1 MSISGNVASCLSLA
15 RNRANDSDV
24 TCCYHTTNTVT
35 IGGTFSVNTGT
46 VTQNSQQ
53 ANPCNP
59 GACFDAITTVH
70 ANRGWQLQVTL
81 NSTPA
86 NFTVRWISLPSNEG
100 FPLTAGVWQTIE
112 TGTTATPSQQFSSEY
127 NANKTTG
134 PGGFVP
140 TAAQVAAVLTYRVI
154 AFPAVTGL
162 ARSETFRWRLAIRST
177 RSRPTY
183 RSANRP

>member
-1 MSISGNVASCLSLA
+1 MTRGRLFLGVALTAGLISIAPGNLA
-15 RNRANDSDV
+15 AQAQTV
-24 TCCYHTTNTVT
+24 FLPPKPAVIHTTNTVT

-86 NFTVRWISLPSNEG
+86 NFTVRWISLPSNQG
-100 FPLTAGVWQTIE
+100 FPLTAGVWQTIK

-127 NANKTTG
+127 NANKTPG

-140 TAAQVAAVLTYRVI
+140 TAAQLAGVLTYRVI
-154 AFPAVTGL
+154 AFP
-162 ARSETFRWRLAIRST
+162 
-177 RSRPTY
+177 
-183 RSANRP
+183 

>member
-1 MSISGNVASCLSLA
+1 MTSRYLLAGTACVAALLGAAA
-15 RNRANDSDV
+15 RKVSAQGQSV
-24 TCCYHTTNTVT
+24 TLPPNPTVIHTTNTVT
-35 IGGTFSVNTGT
+35 VGGTFSVSTGT

-59 GACFDAITTVH
+59 GACFDASTTVH

-81 NSTPA
+81 NQTPA
-86 NFTVRWISLPSNEG
+86 NFTVRWISLPSNQP
-100 FPLTAGVWQTIE
+100 FPLTAGVWQTIK

-140 TAAQVAAVLTYRVI
+140 TAAQLAAVLTYRVI
-154 AFPAVTGL
+154 AFP
-162 ARSETFRWRLAIRST
+162 
-177 RSRPTY
+177 
-183 RSANRP
+183 

>member
-1 MSISGNVASCLSLA
+1 MTSRHLFAGTAFVVAVLGGAVRDASAQGQS
-15 RNRANDSDV
+15 V
-24 TCCYHTTNTVT
+24 TLPPNPAVIHTTNTVT

-70 ANRGWQLQVTL
+70 ANRGWQLQVSL

-86 NFTVRWISLPSNEG
+86 NFTVRWISLPSNQG
-100 FPLTAGVWQTIE
+100 FPLTAGVWQTIK

-127 NANKTTG
+127 NANKTSG
-134 PGGFVP
+134 PGGVVP
-140 TAAQVAAVLTYRVI
+140 TAAQLAAVLTYRVI
-154 AFPAVTGL
+154 AFP
-162 ARSETFRWRLAIRST
+162 
-177 RSRPTY
+177 
-183 RSANRP
+183 

>member
-1 MSISGNVASCLSLA
+1 MTSRHLFAGTAFVVAVLSGAVRDASAQGQS
-15 RNRANDSDV
+15 V
-24 TCCYHTTNTVT
+24 TLPPNPAVIHTTNTVT

-70 ANRGWQLQVTL
+70 ANRGWQLQVSL

-100 FPLTAGVWQTIE
+100 FPLTAGVWQTIK
-112 TGTTATPSQQFSSEY
+112 TGTTATPAQQFSSEY
-127 NANKTTG
+127 NANKTSG

-154 AFPAVTGL
+154 AFP
-162 ARSETFRWRLAIRST
+162 
-177 RSRPTY
+177 
-183 RSANRP
+183 